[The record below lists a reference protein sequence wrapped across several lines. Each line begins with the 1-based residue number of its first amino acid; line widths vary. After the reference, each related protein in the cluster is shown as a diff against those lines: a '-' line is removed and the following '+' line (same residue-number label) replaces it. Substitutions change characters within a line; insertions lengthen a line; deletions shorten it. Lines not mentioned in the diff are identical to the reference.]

1 MSDRERFYNIINQ
14 YDCLQPYWDQKKH
27 EIKLKE
33 FEQALGRMSTGEAI
47 LARFMAN
54 VWFGEERY
62 FFNLIDAAG
71 TLGGRYKAVIID
83 WLSKPYWP

>member
-1 MSDRERFYNIINQ
+1 MNDKERFYNMVNQ
-14 YDCLQPYWDQKKH
+14 TNLSHYWDQKKH

-54 VWFGEERY
+54 VWFGEEKY
-62 FFNLIDAAG
+62 FFNIIEAAK
-71 TLGGRYKAVIID
+71 TLDSKHIQIITN
-83 WLSKPYWP
+83 WLKSPYWP

>member
-1 MSDRERFYNIINQ
+1 MSDRKRFYNVINQ
-14 YDCLQPYWDQKKH
+14 YDCLKPYWDQQNH

-33 FEQALGRMSTGEAI
+33 FDKALGLMSTGEAI

-54 VWFGEERY
+54 VWFGEEKY
-62 FFNLIDAAG
+62 LFNITDAAA
-71 TLGGRYKAVIID
+71 TLDGSYKAVIID